1 MVVKSPLNSRT
12 LTIDDNNMSQVV
24 DEAAEELLAGGLVVY
39 PTDTSYGLACDPRQ
53 EGAIERLIDA
63 KERRRDLGVPL
74 LFADMKQCE
83 PYHEFLDLERVLTRL
98 FWPGPLTL
106 VVSPQQDVSNLI
118 SGGRGSILIR
128 VPGHQIPR
136 EIARKIEAPIVGTS
150 ANKSGGPSPYTVSE
164 AEEQLGNEVD
174 LYIDAGPSSS
184 EKDSTIIG
192 VQEEDDSSI
201 IKIYREG
208 ELSVA
213 QLNNVLKGDTEA
225 LRFWTNRIVYANM

>member
-1 MVVKSPLNSRT
+1 MKSPLNSRT

>member
-1 MVVKSPLNSRT
+1 MKSPLNVQT
-12 LTIDDNNMSQVV
+12 LTINDRNMSQVV
-24 DEAAEELLAGGLVVY
+24 DEAAKVLLAGGLVVY

-53 EGAIERLIDA
+53 ENAIEKLIET

-74 LFADMKQCE
+74 LFADTKQCE
-83 PYHEFLDLERVLTRL
+83 PYHEFIDLERVLTRL

-106 VVSPQQDVSNLI
+106 VVSPNQDVSTLI

-128 VPGHQIPR
+128 VPGHPIPR
-136 EIARKIEAPIVGTS
+136 EIARKIDAPIVGTS
-150 ANKSGGPSPYTVSE
+150 ANKSGGPSPYSVSE
-164 AEEQLGNEVD
+164 SQEQLGDEVE

-208 ELSVA
+208 ELSVT
-213 QLNNVLKGDTEA
+213 QLDNVLRGDSEA
-225 LRFWTNRIVYANM
+225 LSFWTNRIVYANM

>member
-1 MVVKSPLNSRT
+1 MVVKSPLNART
-12 LTIDDNNMSQVV
+12 LTINDNNMNQVV
-24 DEAAEELLAGGLVVY
+24 DEAAKVLLAGGLVVY

-53 EGAIERLIDA
+53 ERAIERLIDT

-83 PYHEFLDLERVLTRL
+83 PYHEFVDLERVLTRL

-106 VVSPQQDVSNLI
+106 VVSPKQDVPTLI

-128 VPGHQIPR
+128 VPGHPVPR
-136 EIARKIEAPIVGTS
+136 KIARKIDAPIVGTS
-150 ANKSGGPSPYTVSE
+150 ANKSGGPSPYAVSE
-164 AEEQLGNEVD
+164 SQEQLGNEVE

-184 EKDSTIIG
+184 EKDSTILG

-208 ELSVA
+208 ELSA
-213 QLNNVLKGDTEA
+213 TQLDNVLRGDTEA